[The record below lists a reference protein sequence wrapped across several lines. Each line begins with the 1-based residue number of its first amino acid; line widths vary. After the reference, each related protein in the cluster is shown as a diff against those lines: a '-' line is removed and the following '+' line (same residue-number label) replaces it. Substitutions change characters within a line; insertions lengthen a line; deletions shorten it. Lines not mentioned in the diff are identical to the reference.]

1 LRPRA
6 RFDPADR
13 DCPLCHGF
21 VPGGALLQVLARH
34 FQVCPVLDSSA

>member
-1 LRPRA
+1 MRPRA

-13 DCPLCHGF
+13 ECPLCHSH
-21 VPGGALLQVLARH
+21 VAGGTSLRVLAQH